1 MKRLKA
7 MVDIYSSPNFETEFE
22 PEIIERGNKV
32 KLVIA
37 DVDGV
42 LTDGSIYKAIDP
54 ATLADIE
61 IKNFSIVDGAG
72 VALARLLDLRVAI
85 ISGRPSLATDAR
97 VKELKI
103 EDVYTGSLNKMTPYE
118 DLKSKYSLNDEDI
131 AFIGDDIIDLNL
143 MENVGAPIAVA
154 NAYHLVKDT
163 AIYTTS
169 LPGGQGAFR
178 EAIDWLAMCQGR
190 YEEGIQLM
198 KNSLLTK

>member
-1 MKRLKA
+1 M
-7 MVDIYSSPNFETEFE
+7 MIDIYSSPNFETEFD
-22 PEIIERGNKV
+22 PEVIERGKKV

-42 LTDGSIYKAIDP
+42 LTDGSIYKAKDP
-54 ATLADIE
+54 ATLGDIE
-61 IKNFSIVDGAG
+61 FKQFSIVDGAG
-72 VALARLLDLRVAI
+72 IALARLLDLRVAI
-85 ISGRPSLATDAR
+85 ISGRPSPSTDAR
-97 VKELKI
+97 AKELKI
-103 EDVYTGSLNKMTPYE
+103 EDVYTGLLNKMTPYE
-118 DLKSKYSLNDEDI
+118 DLKLKYSLNDEDI

-154 NAYHLVKDT
+154 NAYHLIKDI
-163 AIYTTS
+163 AIYTTR

-198 KNSLLTK
+198 KDSLLTK

>member
-1 MKRLKA
+1 M
-7 MVDIYSSPNFETEFE
+7 MVDIYSETDFQNKFDKN
-22 PEIIERGNKV
+22 IIERVKKV
-32 KLVIA
+32 KLIIA

-42 LTDGSIYKAIDP
+42 LTDGAIYKGGN
-54 ATLADIE
+54 E
-61 IKNFSIVDGAG
+61 ITYKSFNNFELKKFSVLDGAG
-72 VALARLLDLRVAI
+72 VALARLLDFHIAF
-85 ISGRPSLATDAR
+85 ISGRKSSATEIRAN
-97 VKELKI
+97 ELNI
-103 EDVYTGSLNKMTPYE
+103 TDVYNGTLNKMTPYK

>member
-1 MKRLKA
+1 
-7 MVDIYSSPNFETEFE
+7 MVDIYSSSNFEKEFE
-22 PEIIERGNKV
+22 TDVIERGNKV
-32 KLVIA
+32 KLVIS

-42 LTDGSIYKAIDP
+42 LTDGSVYKAKDP

-61 IKNFSIVDGAG
+61 FKQFSIVDGAG
-72 VALARLLDLRVAI
+72 IALARLLDLRVAI

-103 EDVYTGSLNKMTPYE
+103 EDVYTGLLNKMIPYE

-154 NAYHLVKDT
+154 NAYHLVKDI
-163 AIYTTS
+163 AIYTTR

-198 KNSLLTK
+198 KDSLLTK

>member
-1 MKRLKA
+1 
-7 MVDIYSSPNFETEFE
+7 MVDIYSSPNFETEFK
-22 PEIIERGNKV
+22 PEVIERGNKV

-61 IKNFSIVDGAG
+61 FKNFSIVDGAG
-72 VALARLLDLRVAI
+72 IALARLLDFRVAI

-131 AFIGDDIIDLNL
+131 AFIGDDIIDLKL

-154 NAYHLVKDT
+154 NAYHLIKDI
-163 AIYTTS
+163 AIYTTR

-190 YEEGIQLM
+190 YEDGIQLM

>member
-1 MKRLKA
+1 
-7 MVDIYSSPNFETEFE
+7 MVDIYSSSNFEKEFG
-22 PEIIERGNKV
+22 PELIERGKKV
-32 KLVIA
+32 KLVIT

-42 LTDGSIYKAIDP
+42 LTDGSIYKGGN
-54 ATLADIE
+54 E
-61 IKNFSIVDGAG
+61 ITYKSFNNFELKKFSVLDGAG
-72 VALARLLDLRVAI
+72 VALARLLDFHIAF
-85 ISGRPSLATDAR
+85 ISGRKSSATEIRAN
-97 VKELKI
+97 ELNI
-103 EDVYTGSLNKMTPYE
+103 TDVYNGTLNKMTPYK

-198 KNSLLTK
+198 KNSLLNK

>member
-1 MKRLKA
+1 

-22 PEIIERGNKV
+22 TEVIERGNKV

-42 LTDGSIYKAIDP
+42 LTDGSVYKAKDP
-54 ATLADIE
+54 ETLADIE
-61 IKNFSIVDGAG
+61 FKQFSIVDGAG
-72 VALARLLDLRVAI
+72 IALARLLDLRVAI
-85 ISGRPSLATDAR
+85 ISGRPSSATDAR
-97 VKELKI
+97 AKELKI
-103 EDVYTGSLNKMTPYE
+103 EDVYTGLLNKMTPYE

-154 NAYHLVKDT
+154 NAYHLVKDI
-163 AIYTTS
+163 AIYTTR

-198 KNSLLTK
+198 KDSLLTK

>member
-1 MKRLKA
+1 

-61 IKNFSIVDGAG
+61 FKNFSIVDGAG

-198 KNSLLTK
+198 KDSLLTK

>member
-1 MKRLKA
+1 M
-7 MVDIYSSPNFETEFE
+7 MIDIYSSPNFETEFD
-22 PEIIERGNKV
+22 PEVIERGKKV

-42 LTDGSIYKAIDP
+42 LTDGSIYKAKDP
-54 ATLADIE
+54 ATLGDIE
-61 IKNFSIVDGAG
+61 FKQFSIVDGAG
-72 VALARLLDLRVAI
+72 IALARLLDLRVAI
-85 ISGRPSLATDAR
+85 ISGRPSPATDAR
-97 VKELKI
+97 AKELKI
-103 EDVYTGSLNKMTPYE
+103 EDVYTGLLNKMTPYE
-118 DLKSKYSLNDEDI
+118 DLKLKYSLNDEDI

-198 KNSLLTK
+198 KDSLLTK

>member
-1 MKRLKA
+1 
-7 MVDIYSSPNFETEFE
+7 MVDIYSSPNFETEFK
-22 PEIIERGNKV
+22 PEVIERGNKV

-61 IKNFSIVDGAG
+61 FKNFSIVDGAG
-72 VALARLLDLRVAI
+72 IALARLLNLRVAI

-154 NAYHLVKDT
+154 NAYHLIKDI
-163 AIYTTS
+163 AIYTTR

-198 KNSLLTK
+198 KDSLLTK

>member
-1 MKRLKA
+1 
-7 MVDIYSSPNFETEFE
+7 MVDIYSSSNFEKEFE
-22 PEIIERGNKV
+22 TDVIERGNKV
-32 KLVIA
+32 KLVIS

-42 LTDGSIYKAIDP
+42 LTDGSVYKAKDP

-61 IKNFSIVDGAG
+61 FKQFSIVDGAG
-72 VALARLLDLRVAI
+72 IALARLLDLRVAI
-85 ISGRPSLATDAR
+85 ISGRPSSATDAR
-97 VKELKI
+97 AKELKI
-103 EDVYTGSLNKMTPYE
+103 EDVYTGLLNKMIPYE

-154 NAYHLVKDT
+154 NAYHLVKDI
-163 AIYTTS
+163 AIYTTR

-190 YEEGIQLM
+190 YEKGIQLM
-198 KNSLLTK
+198 KDSLLTK

>member
-1 MKRLKA
+1 
-7 MVDIYSSPNFETEFE
+7 MVDIYSSPNFETEFK
-22 PEIIERGNKV
+22 PEVIERGNKV

-42 LTDGSIYKAIDP
+42 LTDGSIYKAKESS
-54 ATLADIE
+54 TFVDIE
-61 IKNFSIVDGAG
+61 LKQFSIVDGAG
-72 VALARLLDLRVAI
+72 IALARLLDLHVAI
-85 ISGRPSLATDAR
+85 ISGRHSLATEAR
-97 VKELKI
+97 AKELKI
-103 EDVYTGSLNKMTPYE
+103 EDVYNGSLNKLKPYD

-131 AFIGDDIIDLNL
+131 AFIGDDIIDLSL
-143 MENVGAPIAVA
+143 MEIVGAPIAVA

-178 EAIDWLAMCQGR
+178 EAIDWIAMCQGR

>member
-1 MKRLKA
+1 
-7 MVDIYSSPNFETEFE
+7 MVDIYSSSNFEKEFETEV
-22 PEIIERGNKV
+22 IERGNKV

-42 LTDGSIYKAIDP
+42 LTDGSVYKAKDP
-54 ATLADIE
+54 ETLADIE
-61 IKNFSIVDGAG
+61 FKQFSIVDGAG
-72 VALARLLDLRVAI
+72 IALARLLDLRVAI
-85 ISGRPSLATDAR
+85 ISGRPSSATDAR

-103 EDVYTGSLNKMTPYE
+103 EDVYNGSLNKMTPYE

-154 NAYHLVKDT
+154 NAYHLVKDI
-163 AIYTTS
+163 AIYTTR

-198 KNSLLTK
+198 KDSLLTK

>member
-1 MKRLKA
+1 M
-7 MVDIYSSPNFETEFE
+7 DIYSETDFYNKFDKN
-22 PEIIERGNKV
+22 IIERVKKV
-32 KLVIA
+32 KLIIA

-42 LTDGSIYKAIDP
+42 LTDGAIYKGGN
-54 ATLADIE
+54 E
-61 IKNFSIVDGAG
+61 ITYKSFNNFELKKFSVLDGAG
-72 VALARLLDLRVAI
+72 VALARLLDFHIAF
-85 ISGRPSLATDAR
+85 ISGRKSSATEIRAN
-97 VKELKI
+97 ELNI
-103 EDVYTGSLNKMTPYE
+103 TDVYNGTLNKMTPYK

-198 KNSLLTK
+198 KNS

>member
-1 MKRLKA
+1 
-7 MVDIYSSPNFETEFE
+7 MVDIYSSLNFETEFGSE
-22 PEIIERGNKV
+22 VIERGKKV

-42 LTDGSIYKAIDP
+42 LTDGSIYKAKDP
-54 ATLADIE
+54 ETLADIE
-61 IKNFSIVDGAG
+61 FKQFSILDGAG
-72 VALARLLDLRVAI
+72 IALARLLDLRVAI

-97 VKELKI
+97 AKELKI
-103 EDVYTGSLNKMTPYE
+103 EDVYTGLLNKMIPYE

-154 NAYHLVKDT
+154 NAYHLVKDI
-163 AIYTTS
+163 AIYTTR

-198 KNSLLTK
+198 KDSLLTK

>member
-1 MKRLKA
+1 
-7 MVDIYSSPNFETEFE
+7 MVDIYSSLNFETEFGSE
-22 PEIIERGNKV
+22 VIERGKKV

-42 LTDGSIYKAIDP
+42 LTDGSIYKAKDP
-54 ATLADIE
+54 ETLADIE
-61 IKNFSIVDGAG
+61 FKQFSILDGAG
-72 VALARLLDLRVAI
+72 IALARLLDLRVAI
-85 ISGRPSLATDAR
+85 ISGRPSSATDAR
-97 VKELKI
+97 AKELKI
-103 EDVYTGSLNKMTPYE
+103 EDVYTGLLNKMIPYE
-118 DLKSKYSLNDEDI
+118 DLKSKYFLNDEDI

-154 NAYHLVKDT
+154 NAYHLVKDI
-163 AIYTTS
+163 AIYTTR

-198 KNSLLTK
+198 KDSLLTK

>member
-1 MKRLKA
+1 

-22 PEIIERGNKV
+22 TEVIERGNKV

-42 LTDGSIYKAIDP
+42 LTDGSIYKAKDP
-54 ATLADIE
+54 ETLADIE
-61 IKNFSIVDGAG
+61 FKQFSIVDGAG
-72 VALARLLDLRVAI
+72 IALARLLDLRVAI
-85 ISGRPSLATDAR
+85 ISGRPSSATDAR

-103 EDVYTGSLNKMTPYE
+103 EDVYTGLLNKMIPYE

-154 NAYHLVKDT
+154 NAYHLIKDI
-163 AIYTTS
+163 AIYTTR

-198 KNSLLTK
+198 KDSLLTK

>member
-1 MKRLKA
+1 
-7 MVDIYSSPNFETEFE
+7 MVDIYSSSNFEKEFETEV
-22 PEIIERGNKV
+22 IERGNKV

-42 LTDGSIYKAIDP
+42 LTDGSVYKAKDP

-61 IKNFSIVDGAG
+61 FKQFSIVDGAG
-72 VALARLLDLRVAI
+72 IALARLLDLRVAI
-85 ISGRPSLATDAR
+85 ISGRPSSATDAR

-154 NAYHLVKDT
+154 NAYHLVKDI
-163 AIYTTS
+163 AIYTTR

-198 KNSLLTK
+198 KDSLLTK

>member
-1 MKRLKA
+1 

-22 PEIIERGNKV
+22 TEVIERGNKV

-42 LTDGSIYKAIDP
+42 LTDGSVYKAKDP
-54 ATLADIE
+54 ETLADIE
-61 IKNFSIVDGAG
+61 FKQFSIVDGAG
-72 VALARLLDLRVAI
+72 IALARLLDLRVAI
-85 ISGRPSLATDAR
+85 ISGRPSSATDAR
-97 VKELKI
+97 AKELKI
-103 EDVYTGSLNKMTPYE
+103 EDVYTGLLNKMIPYE

-131 AFIGDDIIDLNL
+131 AFIGDDIIDLSL
-143 MENVGAPIAVA
+143 MENVGVPIAVE
-154 NAYHLVKDT
+154 NAYHLVKDI
-163 AIYTTS
+163 AIYTTR

-198 KNSLLTK
+198 KDSLLTK

>member
-1 MKRLKA
+1 M
-7 MVDIYSSPNFETEFE
+7 MVDIYSETDFQNKFDKN
-22 PEIIERGNKV
+22 IIERVKKV
-32 KLVIA
+32 KLIIA

-42 LTDGSIYKAIDP
+42 LTDGAIYKGGN
-54 ATLADIE
+54 E
-61 IKNFSIVDGAG
+61 ITYKSFNNFELKKFSVLDGAG
-72 VALARLLDLRVAI
+72 VALARLLDFHIAF
-85 ISGRPSLATDAR
+85 ISGRKSSATEIRAN
-97 VKELKI
+97 ELNI
-103 EDVYTGSLNKMTPYE
+103 TDVYNGTLNKMTPYK

-154 NAYHLVKDT
+154 NAYHLIKDI
-163 AIYTTS
+163 AIYTTR

-198 KNSLLTK
+198 KDSLLTK

>member
-1 MKRLKA
+1 

-22 PEIIERGNKV
+22 TEVIERGNKV

-42 LTDGSIYKAIDP
+42 LTDGSVYKAKDP

-61 IKNFSIVDGAG
+61 FKQFSIVDGAG
-72 VALARLLDLRVAI
+72 IALARLLDLRVAI
-85 ISGRPSLATDAR
+85 ISGRPSSATDAR

-154 NAYHLVKDT
+154 NAYHLVKDI
-163 AIYTTS
+163 AIYTTR

>member
-1 MKRLKA
+1 
-7 MVDIYSSPNFETEFE
+7 MVDIYSSSNFEKEFGHMV
-22 PEIIERGNKV
+22 IERGKKV

-42 LTDGSIYKAIDP
+42 LTDGSIYKGGN
-54 ATLADIE
+54 E
-61 IKNFSIVDGAG
+61 ITYKSFNNFELKKFSVLDGAG
-72 VALARLLDLRVAI
+72 VALARLLDFHIAF
-85 ISGRPSLATDAR
+85 ISGRKSSATEIRAN
-97 VKELKI
+97 ELNI
-103 EDVYTGSLNKMTPYE
+103 TDVYNGTLNKMTPYK

-198 KNSLLTK
+198 KDSLLTK

>member
-1 MKRLKA
+1 
-7 MVDIYSSPNFETEFE
+7 MVDIYSSPNFETEFK
-22 PEIIERGNKV
+22 PEVIERGNKV

-61 IKNFSIVDGAG
+61 FKNFSIVDGAG
-72 VALARLLDLRVAI
+72 IALARLLDLRVAI

>member
-1 MKRLKA
+1 
-7 MVDIYSSPNFETEFE
+7 MVDIYSSWNFDKEFETEV
-22 PEIIERGNKV
+22 IERGNKV

-42 LTDGSIYKAIDP
+42 LTDGSVYKAKDP

-61 IKNFSIVDGAG
+61 FKQFSIVDGAG
-72 VALARLLDLRVAI
+72 IALARLLDLRVAI
-85 ISGRPSLATDAR
+85 ISGRPSSATDAR

-154 NAYHLVKDT
+154 NAYHLVKDI
-163 AIYTTS
+163 AIYTTR

-198 KNSLLTK
+198 KDSLLTK

>member
-1 MKRLKA
+1 
-7 MVDIYSSPNFETEFE
+7 MVDIYSSPNFATEFE
-22 PEIIERGNKV
+22 PEVVERGKKV

-42 LTDGSIYKAIDP
+42 LTDGSIYKAKESS
-54 ATLADIE
+54 TFVDIE
-61 IKNFSIVDGAG
+61 LKQFSIVDGAG
-72 VALARLLDLRVAI
+72 IALARLLDLRVAI
-85 ISGRPSLATDAR
+85 ISGRHSLATEAR
-97 VKELKI
+97 AKELKI
-103 EDVYTGSLNKMTPYE
+103 EDVYNGSLNKLKPYD

-131 AFIGDDIIDLNL
+131 AFIGDDIIDLSL
-143 MENVGAPIAVA
+143 MEIVGAPIAVA

-178 EAIDWLAMCQGR
+178 EAIDWIAMCQGR

>member
-1 MKRLKA
+1 
-7 MVDIYSSPNFETEFE
+7 MVDIYSSSNFEKEFGHMV
-22 PEIIERGNKV
+22 IERGKKV

-42 LTDGSIYKAIDP
+42 LTDGSIYKGGN
-54 ATLADIE
+54 E
-61 IKNFSIVDGAG
+61 ITYKSFNNFELKKFSVLDGAG
-72 VALARLLDLRVAI
+72 VALARLLDFHIAF
-85 ISGRPSLATDAR
+85 ISGRKSSATEIRAN
-97 VKELKI
+97 ELNI
-103 EDVYTGSLNKMTPYE
+103 TDVYNGTLNKMTPYK

-154 NAYHLVKDT
+154 NAYHLIKDI
-163 AIYTTS
+163 AIYTTR

-198 KNSLLTK
+198 KNSLLNK

>member
-1 MKRLKA
+1 

-22 PEIIERGNKV
+22 PEVIERGNKV

-61 IKNFSIVDGAG
+61 FKNFSIVDGAG
-72 VALARLLDLRVAI
+72 IALARLLDLHVAI

-143 MENVGAPIAVA
+143 MENVGAPIAVE
-154 NAYHLVKDT
+154 NAYHLVKDI
-163 AIYTTS
+163 AIYTTR

-198 KNSLLTK
+198 KDSLLTK